1 MFFNYFSNF
10 LRHFII
16 FLFFRTVGKQ
26 GLAGAA
32 ERMRN
37 LVSQELDVVVSVKE
51 AKQSREQLI
60 KDRTTLNKQL
70 TDLKRKQ
77 RVTMT
82 NAEREEMSKKIAEL
96 EEDMALR
103 NAQISELQKQI
114 MDADANDNENNVAH
128 ASGNAKWWDSLS
140 TMTEA
145 KIALQYLFEKAADNM
160 ATLSNVQSSSS
171 DLKAQ
176 YDEAIK
182 TIEGLEDEI
191 NGLKYEHEE
200 KMVEL
205 GKDFEERVSYLL
217 NQLTNKDSQD
227 SSASSD
233 LMNKEENSNVQKF
246 SKLTQMILEL
256 QQGFA
261 QKKKPKAKA
270 ATQRMTEEEF
280 FEEEGKIS

>member
-1 MFFNYFSNF
+1 M
-10 LRHFII
+10 
-16 FLFFRTVGKQ
+16 
-26 GLAGAA
+26 
-32 ERMRN
+32 
-37 LVSQELDVVVSVKE
+37 SQELDVVVSVKE

-103 NAQISELQKQI
+103 NAQINELQKQI
-114 MDADANDNENNVAH
+114 MDADSNDNENNVAH
-128 ASGNAKWWDSLS
+128 APGNAKWWDSLS

-233 LMNKEENSNVQKF
+233 LMNKELENSNVQKF

-270 ATQRMTEEEF
+270 TATTQRMTEEEF
-280 FEEEGKIS
+280 FEQQGTIFLPLFESLNFRHWHF